1 MFGSFCADHLFVTL
15 ESKKTIKIH
24 NLPPPNAHD
33 KSYQNHSV
41 IKAVRR
47 QVVGLWPGG
56 SKEDVEERGEW
67 WVKLG
72 GEGNAWGADG
82 NGSEGVTYAYCI
94 CTRTLRLT
102 CAFFAG
108 PGGWS
113 RSCSK
118 SLLRRVIPTS
128 APCIHP
134 VPSNPLAMSSR
145 LLRPRLTRTS
155 SYSHSPSTAGK
166 SA

>member
-1 MFGSFCADHLFVTL
+1 MVSPAVATYYEGTLMFGSFCADHLFVTL

-33 KSYQNHSV
+33 KSYQDHSV

-82 NGSEGVTYAYCI
+82 NGSEGVTY
-94 CTRTLRLT
+94 
-102 CAFFAG
+102 
-108 PGGWS
+108 
-113 RSCSK
+113 
-118 SLLRRVIPTS
+118 V
-128 APCIHP
+128 
-134 VPSNPLAMSSR
+134 
-145 LLRPRLTRTS
+145 
-155 SYSHSPSTAGK
+155 
-166 SA
+166 